1 LTARLLNN
9 RCNNNKNLFKR
20 PRGHFSSLK
29 LYFALISGEVDWN
42 LTHGPITEFCKLKE
56 FDSPDLDGFNIRCGS
71 IMYSKI
77 APLFSVVLG
86 LTGTLPSPSFDAVL
100 SPYKFVFRSELPS
113 TFQKASASKGTFFE
127 HVPMVLR
134 SATGGAAKEAL
145 FERIANHRKLHKNA
159 AIIVIL
165 KDSKTIKE

>member
-1 LTARLLNN
+1 MDWSLT
-9 RCNNNKNLFKR
+9 
-20 PRGHFSSLK
+20 
-29 LYFALISGEVDWN
+29 Y
-42 LTHGPITEFCKLKE
+42 GPITEFCKLKE
-56 FDSPDLDGFNIRCGS
+56 FGTDSPDLDGFNIRCGS

-86 LTGTLPSPSFDAVL
+86 LTGTLPSSSFDAVL

-134 SATGGAAKEAL
+134 SAAGGAAKEAL
-145 FERIANHRKLHKNA
+145 FECIANYRKLNKNA
-159 AIIVIL
+159 AVIVIL